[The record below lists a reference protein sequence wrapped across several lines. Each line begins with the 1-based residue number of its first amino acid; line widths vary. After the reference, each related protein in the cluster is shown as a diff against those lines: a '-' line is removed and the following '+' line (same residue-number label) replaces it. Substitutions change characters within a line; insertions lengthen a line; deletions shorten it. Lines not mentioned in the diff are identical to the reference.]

1 LVYLG
6 HLYDGMLGL
15 FNDKSLTMV
24 SVPSDVEYLIPI
36 VTMDQ

>member
-15 FNDKSLTMV
+15 FNDKSLTM
-24 SVPSDVEYLIPI
+24 PSDVEYLIPI